1 MALFNLRKIAAVA
14 AGQQTYLRGI
24 ACYNGGY
31 VRSMDRKAGDAYA
44 EIVTAEVNADK
55 GTDRYHCE
63 LCFDLDGTPVHMDC
77 DCPVFHPASGAC
89 KHLVAVLAHK
99 YYADMVNGT
108 PAADRAVRVDTPKET
123 TDDIAA
129 NMIRSYNERE
139 SARFAAQTQ
148 APDDLVRLMPELCVS
163 GQSARLAFSIGSHRD
178 YILRDLRAFTQA
190 MLDNDTVS
198 YGKELTFFHHPD
210 SFAPEDRS
218 LLRFLIG
225 QIPTVPRGTVGG
237 HAMRE
242 LTLAPVALDAFFSL
256 MRERTVAC
264 RCHGKE
270 FPITLRRGDP
280 TVTVRVTHAQGG
292 CRLESDGQLV
302 TLIGTRRRY
311 VLAGNVLYG
320 CSSAFSDYT
329 GGLLDALQASH
340 GSLFIADK
348 DMPAFCS
355 GTLRAIDGY
364 VTLTGDTNALNAY
377 RPAAYEA
384 ELYLDAPAPDTIA
397 AKLLFCYGDRR
408 VTAFTGEELDGV
420 NRDTLAEYRVC
431 FLVKKQFQRVDEQDG
446 RLFLQADDDAIY
458 RFMTDG
464 LASLQPHAAIYVTE
478 RVKAIGIAPAPRLS
492 VGVRMH
498 SDLLDLSLTAED
510 LDRGELEGVLAS
522 YREKRAYHRLKN
534 GRFLRL
540 DDPSLQGLYAL
551 TEGLSIS
558 RTALRTGNV
567 SIPAYRALYL
577 DRILRDT
584 PSIHLRRDEHVRRL
598 IRDINAVADNE
609 FSPPKSLDNVL
620 RNYQKTG
627 FRWLKTMQR
636 YGFGGILADDMGL
649 GKTVQMI
656 SLLLDAK
663 EQGETLPSLV
673 VCPASL
679 VYNWQDELARFAPAL
694 RTRPVAGD
702 KDTREQLLADLTDV
716 DVLITS
722 YDLLKRDREWYT
734 RHVFAFHIID
744 EAQYIKNAN
753 TLSARVNKAI
763 QSHHRFALTG
773 TPIENRLSELW
784 SIFDFLMPGFLFRYP
799 RFRERFERPIM
810 TEHDE
815 TALARLD
822 KLVSPFILRRL
833 KKDVL
838 TELPDKH
845 EAVVRVPLAG
855 EQRSLYAANVQLLR
869 DELTQKGL
877 KRNHITVLSMLTR
890 LRQICCSPALCYEHY
905 RGGSAK
911 TDACMELIREAIDGG
926 HKLLLFSQFTALL
939 DLLKARLDEEGIPF
953 YELRGSTP
961 KEQRGAMVDAF
972 NQNDVPLFLIS
983 LKAGGTGLNLTG
995 ADVVI
1000 HFDPWWNLSAQNQA
1014 TDRAHRIGQTR
1025 TVQVYKLIASGTIE
1039 EKILAMQSRKQ
1050 ALADAIVHEGE
1061 GLLSGMTADDL
1072 LGLLE

>member
-24 ACYNGGY
+24 ACYNGGF
-31 VRSMDRKAGDAYA
+31 VRHMERTTGDAYA
-44 EIVTAEVNADK
+44 EIVTADVCADNR
-55 GTDRYHCE
+55 TDLYRCE
-63 LCFDLDGTPVHMDC
+63 LCFDYEGTPVHMDC
-77 DCPVFHPASGAC
+77 SCPVFNAASGAC

-99 YYADMVNGT
+99 YYADMVSGAPT
-108 PAADRAVRVDTPKET
+108 APTVKVAAPKDV
-123 TDDIAA
+123 TDEIAA
-129 NMIRSYNERE
+129 NMIRSYTERE
-139 SARFAAQTQ
+139 SARFAAQSE
-148 APDDLVRLMPELCVS
+148 APDELVRLLPQLCVS
-163 GQSARLAFSIGSHRD
+163 GQSARLAFSLGGHRD
-178 YILRDLRAFTQA
+178 YILRDLRAFTEA
-190 MLDNDTVS
+190 VLSNETVS

-210 SFAPEDRS
+210 SFVPEDRA

-225 QIPTVPRGTVGG
+225 QIPTVPRGTIGG

-264 RCHGKE
+264 RCHGTDTR
-270 FPITLRRGDP
+270 ITLLRNDP
-280 TVTVRVTHAQGG
+280 TITVNVSHVQGG
-292 CRLESDGQLV
+292 CRLEGDEKLV

-311 VLAGNVLYG
+311 VLMGNVLYG
-320 CSSAFSDYT
+320 CSSAFSDYV

-348 DMPAFCS
+348 DMPAFCA
-355 GTLRAIDGY
+355 GTLRAVDDYI
-364 VTLTGDTNALNAY
+364 TLTGDTAVLDSY

-384 ELYLDAPAPDTIA
+384 ELYLDAPTPDTIA
-397 AKLLFCYGDRR
+397 AKLLFCYGERR
-408 VTAFTGEELDGV
+408 VTAFTDEELDGV
-420 NRDTLAEYRVC
+420 NRDTLAEYRVR
-431 FLVKKQFQRVDEQDG
+431 FLVKKQFDRVDEQDG

-458 RFMTDG
+458 RFMTEG
-464 LASLQPHAAIYVTE
+464 LAALQQCAAIYVTE

-492 VGVRMH
+492 VGVRMQ
-498 SDLLDLSLTAED
+498 SDLLDLSVAAED
-510 LDRGELEGVLAS
+510 LDRTELLGVLAS
-522 YREKRAYHRLKN
+522 YREKRPYHRLKN
-534 GRFLRL
+534 GSFLRL
-540 DDPSLQGLYAL
+540 DDPSLQGLHAL

-558 RTALRTGNV
+558 RTALRSGEI

-577 DRILRDT
+577 DRVLRDA
-584 PSIHLRRDEHVRRL
+584 PSIHLRRDENVRRL

-609 FSPPKSLDNVL
+609 FSPPQSLDKVL

-627 FRWLKTMQR
+627 FRWLKTMQQ

-649 GKTVQMI
+649 GKTIQMI

-679 VYNWQDELARFAPAL
+679 VYNWRDEIARFAPTL

-702 KDTREQLLADLTDV
+702 KETREQLLCDLTDV

-722 YDLLKRDREWYT
+722 YDLLRRDRELYAPHT
-734 RHVFAFHIID
+734 FAFHIID
-744 EAQYIKNAN
+744 EAQYIKNAS
-753 TLSARVNKAI
+753 TLSARVNKAVK
-763 QSHHRFALTG
+763 SRYRFALTG

-784 SIFDFLMPGFLFRYP
+784 SIFDFLMPGFLFSYP
-799 RFRERFERPIM
+799 RFREKLERPIM
-810 TEHDE
+810 HEKDE
-815 TALARLD
+815 AALARLD
-822 KLVSPFILRRL
+822 KMVSPFILRRL

-855 EQRSLYAANVQLLR
+855 EQRALYAANVQLLR
-869 DELTQKGL
+869 DELTEKGL
-877 KRNHITVLSMLTR
+877 SRNHITVLSMLTR

-905 RGGSAK
+905 RGESAK
-911 TDACMELIREAIDGG
+911 TDACLELIREAIDGG
-926 HKLLLFSQFTALL
+926 HKVLLFSQFTALL
-939 DLLKARLDEEGIPF
+939 DLLKERLSAEDIPF

-961 KEQRGAMVDAF
+961 KEQRGALVDAF
-972 NQNDVPLFLIS
+972 NSGNVPLFLIS

-1025 TVQVYKLIASGTIE
+1025 TVQVYKLIASDTIE
-1039 EKILAMQSRKQ
+1039 EKILHMQSQKQ
-1050 ALADAIVHEGE
+1050 ALADAVVHEGE
-1061 GLLSGMTADDL
+1061 GILSGMKVEDL
-1072 LGLLE
+1072 LDLLS